1 MCRCVWLLWPLCT
14 KENENCLQK
23 SLLELLYC
31 SLAKRWL
38 SFLFHALNS
47 KVTVNRLAMVNT
59 SEINASGYSNWQRFS
74 VKYIYICSEKEPG
87 RLGVTLYFHC
97 NSLPACPCQPAQAT
111 ELELEVVPSHAEENV
126 VCCILLSSR
135 LAYPVVLGS
144 FSTGQDLQD
153 PFVCPSAST
162 QQVRSPA
169 AFSGTGGICR
179 SMIYGFGCDVQFT
192 SKKIK
197 GGGCFVFLRHNKP
210 AGHPCPCFYI
220 VFAECSYF
228 FNSSGIS
235 WHLPVESLERRTD
248 CKHM

>member
-1 MCRCVWLLWPLCT
+1 M
-14 KENENCLQK
+14 
-23 SLLELLYC
+23 
-31 SLAKRWL
+31 
-38 SFLFHALNS
+38 
-47 KVTVNRLAMVNT
+47 TVNRLAMVNT

-169 AFSGTGGICR
+169 AFSGDR
-179 SMIYGFGCDVQFT
+179 KSV
-192 SKKIK
+192 
-197 GGGCFVFLRHNKP
+197 V
-210 AGHPCPCFYI
+210 
-220 VFAECSYF
+220 
-228 FNSSGIS
+228 
-235 WHLPVESLERRTD
+235 
-248 CKHM
+248 